1 MINTKSMK
9 KKKLII
15 LTDVYEFVKTNLFDH
30 SLTKKSNVINLFRIS
45 DISNLRYKK
54 RQKSSFFDYITQK
67 YFFNYE

>member
-15 LTDVYEFVKTNLFDH
+15 LTDIYEFIETNLFDH
-30 SLTKKSNVINLFRIS
+30 SWTKKSNVINLFRIS

-54 RQKSSFFDYITQK
+54 RQKSSFFDYIKQK
-67 YFFNYE
+67 YF

>member
-45 DISNLRYKK
+45 DISNLSYKK

-67 YFFNYE
+67 YF

>member
-54 RQKSSFFDYITQK
+54 RQKSSFLIILHK
-67 YFFNYE
+67 SIFNYE

>member
-15 LTDVYEFVKTNLFDH
+15 VTGGYEFVEANLFDH
-30 SLTKKSNVINLFRIS
+30 LWTKKSNVINLDRIS

-54 RQKSSFFDYITQK
+54 RQKSSFFDYSKQK
-67 YFFNYE
+67 YF

>member
-15 LTDVYEFVKTNLFDH
+15 LTDVYEFVKTNLFDR

-54 RQKSSFFDYITQK
+54 RQKSSFFDYIIQK
-67 YFFNYE
+67 YF

>member
-45 DISNLRYKK
+45 DISDLSYKK
-54 RQKSSFFDYITQK
+54 DKKAHFLIILHK
-67 YFFNYE
+67 NIFNYE

>member
-15 LTDVYEFVKTNLFDH
+15 LTDVYEFVKTNLFDR
-30 SLTKKSNVINLFRIS
+30 SLTKKSNVINLFKIS

-54 RQKSSFFDYITQK
+54 RQKSSFFDYIIQK
-67 YFFNYE
+67 YF